1 MCILDRGPQRRRLG
15 SILSEHCSSIKPI
28 LHSVQPYPEVQREL
42 TVDPPIC
49 VLMGFLGLN
58 GYRIVVRGGWD
69 EGEPI
74 DRELLELH

>member
-1 MCILDRGPQRRRLG
+1 
-15 SILSEHCSSIKPI
+15 
-28 LHSVQPYPEVQREL
+28 
-42 TVDPPIC
+42 
-49 VLMGFLGLN
+49 MGFLGLN